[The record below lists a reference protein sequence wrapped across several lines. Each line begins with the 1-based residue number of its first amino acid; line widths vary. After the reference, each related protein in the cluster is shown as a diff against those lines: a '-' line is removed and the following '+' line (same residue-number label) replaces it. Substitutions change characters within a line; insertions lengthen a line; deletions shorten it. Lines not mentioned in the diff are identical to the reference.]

1 MQLRAARRSNNSWT
15 RHSYILA
22 ENLMFHQLLERLV
35 ECDVGEGAVI

>member
-1 MQLRAARRSNNSWT
+1 MQLRAARRPYDSRT

-35 ECDVGEGAVI
+35 ECDVGEGTVI

>member
-1 MQLRAARRSNNSWT
+1 MQMRAARRPNDSRT

-22 ENLMFHQLLERLV
+22 ENLKYQQLLERLV